1 MSITHADIDTFNA
14 FALSKLDSG
23 GAESM
28 NELFDLF
35 LIENPTDQETEDI
48 HSAISRGLDDIEAGK
63 GRPADQVLAELRQK
77 HGLKTQ

>member
-1 MSITHADIDTFNA
+1 MAVTLADINSFNT
-14 FALSKLDSG
+14 FALAKLHGG

-35 LIENPTDQETEDI
+35 LLENPTPEESADV
-48 HSAISRGLDDIEAGK
+48 HSAIVAGLADIEAGK

-77 HGLKTQ
+77 HGLN

>member
-1 MSITHADIDTFNA
+1 MSITHADIDTFNT

-35 LIENPTDQETEDI
+35 LIENPTDQEVEDI
-48 HSAISRGLDDIEAGK
+48 HSAISQGLADIEAGK